1 LLKAAGFLR
10 GGFTLQP
17 KILSGLSE
25 IASDYDALVCD
36 IWGVLHDGRA
46 GNLIAADA
54 LKEFRKSRGRVILLS
69 NAPRPRRDVE
79 AMLQRFSVPLDCCDE
94 IVTSGIATRIDLEKR
109 AASGRLRMF
118 HLGPERDRGIFE
130 GLDIEETDIVGAEI
144 VLNSGLFDDDVETP
158 DDYADRLAAMK
169 ARNLLMLCANPDWVV
184 QRGGKLIWCAGALA
198 DAYEKIGGA
207 VIYYGKPKPEIY
219 DLVRATLPGAKRL
232 LAIGDGMHTDIKGA
246 NAAGIDALFIADG
259 IHGEDVSDMSPVH
272 LSELFAKAGV
282 HARAAMRAL
291 VW

>member
-1 LLKAAGFLR
+1 MPSPR
-10 GGFTLQP
+10 
-17 KILSGLSE
+17 ILSGLSE
-25 IASDYDALVCD
+25 IAPDYDALVCD
-36 IWGVLHDGRA
+36 VWGVLHDGRA
-46 GNLIAADA
+46 GNQRAVAA
-54 LKEFRKSRGRVILLS
+54 LKAFRSSRGRVILLS
-69 NAPRPRRDVE
+69 NAPRPKRDVE
-79 AMLQRFSVPLDCCDE
+79 TMFKRFDIPPDCYDE
-94 IVTSGIATRIDLEKR
+94 IVTSGIAARIDLENRSKDK
-109 AASGRLRMF
+109 RLRMF

-130 GLDIEETDIVGAEI
+130 GLNLEETDVAQAGI

-158 DDYADRLAAMK
+158 DDYADRLSAMK

-198 DAYEKIGGA
+198 DAYEKIGGP

-219 DLVRATLPGAKRL
+219 DLVRASAPGAKRM

-259 IHGEDVSDMSPVH
+259 IHGEEIGDMSPDH
-272 LSELFAKAGV
+272 LAGLFSKAGV
-282 HARAAMRAL
+282 HARAAMHAL